1 MSTEKKTRDEKVTFQ
16 VNKNVNKISFTYDP
30 LRDGLI
36 IPEADPSTIRVERS
50 YERAS
55 GKPKVLSSVQGH
67 SEFAAFD
74 VDTMLLNGYDYI
86 ISVDT
91 NSREYNGQ
99 KISIC
104 TCYQVPGKVSQYV
117 GTDGVPFIHLG
128 SFIIVNPQP
137 HINPELIGW
146 HLVITK
152 FLRFP
157 FDTGKEML
165 AIIVDSEKDS
175 LPEFNKRIKP
185 YFKSSYLH
193 HQVKLCYASDK
204 DKDTLAG
211 QMLKMCHNTSNQIF
225 RQMQIEKTVLP
236 KLTNGS
242 GFCDGFVQVVSTN
255 A

>member
-146 HLVITK
+146 HLVISN

-157 FDTGKEML
+157 FDTGKERL

-175 LPEFNKRIKP
+175 LPEFNKRVKP

-211 QMLKMCHNTSNQIF
+211 QMLKMYHNTSNQIF
-225 RQMQIEKTVLP
+225 RQMQSEKTVLP
-236 KLTNGS
+236 NLTNGS
-242 GFCDGFVQVVSTN
+242 GFCDGFVQVSGTN

>member
-1 MSTEKKTRDEKVTFQ
+1 M
-16 VNKNVNKISFTYDP
+16 NKNVNKISVTYDP

-36 IPEADPSTIRVERS
+36 IPEVDPSTIRIERS

-55 GKPKVLSSVQGH
+55 GKPKVLTSVQGL
-67 SEFAAFD
+67 SDFAAFD
-74 VDTMLLNGYDYI
+74 VDTMLLEEYDYI

-104 TCYQVPGKVSQYV
+104 TCYQVPGRASQYTV
-117 GTDGVPFIHLG
+117 TDGVPFVHLG

-137 HINPELIGW
+137 NLNPELIGW
-146 HLVITK
+146 HLVITN
-152 FLRFP
+152 FLQLP

-175 LPEFNKRIKP
+175 LPDFNKRIKP
-185 YFKSSYLH
+185 YFNSSYLH

-211 QMLKMCHNTSNQIF
+211 QMLKMCHNMSNQIF
-225 RQMQIEKTVLP
+225 RQIQSEKAVLP
-236 KLTNGS
+236 KLTS
-242 GFCDGFVQVVSTN
+242 GYDFCDGFVQIESIN

>member
-1 MSTEKKTRDEKVTFQ
+1 MTKKCSR
-16 VNKNVNKISFTYDP
+16 SHPAYDP

-67 SEFAAFD
+67 SDFAAFD
-74 VDTMLLNGYDYI
+74 VDTMLLEEYDYI

-104 TCYQVPGKVSQYV
+104 TCYQVPGKVLQHV
-117 GTDGVPFIHLG
+117 GTDGVPFVHLG

-146 HLVITK
+146 HLVITN
-152 FLRFP
+152 FLRLP

-165 AIIVDSEKDS
+165 AFIVDSEKDS

-225 RQMQIEKTVLP
+225 RQIQNEKTALP

-242 GFCDGFVQVVSTN
+242 DFCDGFVQVTSTN